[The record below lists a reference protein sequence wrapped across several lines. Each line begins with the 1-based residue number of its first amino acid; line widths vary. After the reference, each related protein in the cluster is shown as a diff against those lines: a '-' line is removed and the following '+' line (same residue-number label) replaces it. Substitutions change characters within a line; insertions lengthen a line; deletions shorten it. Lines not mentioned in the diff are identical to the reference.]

1 MPSTPFQAP
10 LRSIVVRIVLGLS
23 TGLAA
28 CDPPTDVAARGEQ
41 LFQGCQPCHGS
52 DGQGNVAI
60 QVPGIA
66 GMPDWYMKT
75 QLHKFRTGTR
85 GAHPD
90 DHEGLRMRP
99 MSRMLRTDADIAA
112 VTAYVSKLPT
122 GTRTAHVEGGDAAA
136 GQAAF
141 ALCTACH
148 GQDGMGNETMK
159 APPIAKLEDWYIVSQ
174 LTKFKSGIRGT
185 NPADAEGAQM
195 RPMAMTLAD
204 NQAVKNVAAYIQTLN
219 K

>member
-1 MPSTPFQAP
+1 MPSPSIQAP
-10 LRSIVVRIVLGLS
+10 FVLLALGLV
-23 TGLAA
+23 A
-28 CDPPTDVAARGEQ
+28 CDPPSDVAARGEQ
-41 LFQGCQPCHGS
+41 LFEGCATCHGT
-52 DGQGNVAI
+52 DGLGNAAI

-66 GMPDWYMKT
+66 ALPDWYVKN
-75 QLHKFRTGTR
+75 QLHKFRSGVR

-90 DHEGLRMRP
+90 DHAGLRMRP
-99 MSRMLRTDADIAA
+99 MSRMLRTDTDVDA
-112 VTAYVSKLPT
+112 VAAYVSKMPT
-122 GTRTAHVEGGDAAA
+122 GARTAHVEGGDATA
-136 GQAAF
+136 GQASF

-159 APPIAKLEDWYIVSQ
+159 APPIAQLDDWYAVAQ

-204 NQAVKNVAAYIQTLN
+204 DQAVKNVVAYIQTL
-219 K
+219 KK

>member
-1 MPSTPFQAP
+1 MPSPSIQAP
-10 LRSIVVRIVLGLS
+10 LLLLALGLV
-23 TGLAA
+23 A
-28 CDPPTDVAARGEQ
+28 CDPPSDPIARGQE
-41 LFQGCQPCHGS
+41 LFTGCATCHGTN
-52 DGQGNVAI
+52 GLGNPAI

-66 GMPDWYMKT
+66 GLPDWYIKT
-75 QLHKFRTGTR
+75 QLHKFRSGVR

-90 DHEGLRMRP
+90 DHAGLRMRP
-99 MSRMLRTDADIAA
+99 MSRMLRTDADVDAVAA
-112 VTAYVSKLPT
+112 FVSKMPT
-122 GTRTAHVEGGDAAA
+122 GARTAHVEGGDPTA
-136 GQAAF
+136 GQASF

-159 APPIAKLEDWYIVSQ
+159 APPIAQLDDWYVVAQ

-204 NQAVKNVAAYIQTLN
+204 DQAVKNVATYIQTL
-219 K
+219 KK